1 MKVCYWGTFEREY
14 PRNAVLIAGL
24 RQNGVEVVECHYP
37 LWKEGLRFNKMA
49 LLAGFGNKLRFV
61 GRAVL
66 AYPVLIYR
74 YLLLGDHDAVVI
86 G

>member
-1 MKVCYWGTFEREY
+1 
-14 PRNAVLIAGL
+14 
-24 RQNGVEVVECHYP
+24 
-37 LWKEGLRFNKMA
+37 MA